1 MQQRT
6 SRTRLTRRA
15 ALQLGATGAFSA
27 TLLRAVRAE
36 AAPSAQQRL
45 AFIFHANGS
54 HHAWTPTGTGASFTL
69 TPHIAGLE
77 PVRNDIIILR
87 KLTMQRGGGNAHR
100 AATLSV
106 LGAGAPTSFDQVMA
120 QAWKG
125 QTALPSLE
133 LAIGYTSGGGGK
145 APSLSQVNGV
155 FLPGERNPVAA
166 YQRVVSRITST
177 AGGGG
182 GMAADPLAMEKA
194 LLARRSVLDYLRE
207 ETGGLKNRLGSREKP
222 KLDLYLDGLRDLEK
236 SLGTYAG
243 EVRASASCGKL
254 PPMADAGGILDARV
268 GDMPKVSRLFLDTMV
283 LALACG
289 VTRVVSM
296 MWGGGESAEN
306 IDFAGIRDWH
316 ITTHANPSSAK
327 GDACIKM
334 QGYMSGEF
342 AYFVQKLKTFSD
354 GAGTLFDNT
363 LAVYGTQNGNTNQT
377 NFAKEDHDRHNTP
390 VILAGRGGGAFKL
403 GRIMDC
409 GDLNHN
415 DLYIAIARAFG
426 QNLETVGDPTW
437 CKGPLAGV
445 VG

>member
-1 MQQRT
+1 MQAP
-6 SRTRLTRRA
+6 RLTRRA
-15 ALQLGATGAFSA
+15 ALRLGATGVFS
-27 TLLRAVRAE
+27 TQLLRAIRAE
-36 AAPSAQQRL
+36 AAPAASQRL

-54 HHAWTPTGTGASFTL
+54 HHTWTPSGSGADFKL
-69 TPHIAGLE
+69 TPHLAGLE

-87 KLTMQRGGGNAHR
+87 GLTLQRGGGNAHR

-120 QAWKG
+120 QAWRG

-166 YQRVVSRITST
+166 YQRVTSRIT
-177 AGGGG
+177 GGGA
-182 GMAADPLAMEKA
+182 MTADPQAMEKA
-194 LLARRSVLDYLRE
+194 LVARRSVLDYLRD
-207 ETGGLKNRLGSREKP
+207 ETGGLKNRLGASERP

-236 SLGTYAG
+236 SLGNYAG
-243 EVRASASCGKL
+243 EVRASASCGKQ
-254 PPMADAGGILDARV
+254 PAVQADVGILDARM

-316 ITTHANPSSAK
+316 ITTHANPASAK
-327 GDACIKM
+327 GDSCIKM
-334 QGYMSGEF
+334 QGYLSGEY
-342 AYFVQKLKTFSD
+342 AYFVQRLKAFSD
-354 GAGTLFDNT
+354 GPGTLFDNT
-363 LAVYGTQNGNTNQT
+363 LAIYGTQNGNTNQS

-390 VILAGRGGGAFKL
+390 FILAGRGGGAFKP
-403 GRIMDC
+403 GRVMDC
-409 GDLNHN
+409 NDANHN
-415 DLYIAIARAFG
+415 DLYLAVAQAFG
-426 QNLETVGDPTW
+426 VDLKTVGDPSW
-437 CKGPLAGV
+437 CKGPLPGV

>member
-1 MQQRT
+1 MQ
-6 SRTRLTRRA
+6 RTRLTRRA
-15 ALQLGATGAFSA
+15 ALQLGAAGAFSA
-27 TLLRAVRAE
+27 QLFRAIRAE
-36 AAPSAQQRL
+36 AAPSNNQRL

-54 HHAWTPTGTGASFTL
+54 HHAWTPAGTGAAFTL
-69 TPHIAGLE
+69 TPHLAGLE
-77 PVRNDIIILR
+77 PIRNDVIILR
-87 KLTMQRGGGNAHR
+87 KLTMQRGTGNAHK

-106 LGAGAPTSFDQVMA
+106 LGAGGTTSFDQVMA
-120 QAWKG
+120 NVWKS

-166 YQRVVSRITST
+166 YQRVTSRIMNT
-177 AGGGG
+177 GGGNG
-182 GMAADPLAMEKA
+182 TMTADPQAMEKA
-194 LLARRSVLDYLRE
+194 LLARRSVLDYVRE
-207 ETGGLKNRLGSREKP
+207 ETGGLKNRLGTKEKP

-236 SLGTYAG
+236 GLGNYAG
-243 EVRASASCGKL
+243 EVRASASCGKIA
-254 PPMADAGGILDARV
+254 PQADAGILDAHV
-268 GDMPKVSRLFLDTMV
+268 QDMPKVSRLFLDTMA

-306 IDFAGIRDWH
+306 IDFVGIRDWH

-334 QGYMSGEF
+334 QTYMSGEF
-342 AYFVQKLKTFSD
+342 AYFVQKLKSFSD

-390 VILAGRGGGAFKL
+390 VILAGRGGGAFKP
-403 GRIMDC
+403 GRVLDC
-409 GDLNHN
+409 NDLNHN
-415 DLYIAIARAFG
+415 DLYLAIAQAYG
-426 QNLETVGDPTW
+426 VDLKTVGDPTW